1 MSTSSTAQWGVEAQ
15 ATIQRGAASAMAD
28 LKEPVAQ
35 GEATDAATKQAG
47 EEAPMPREVKAL
59 EPGEVKAP
67 SIAKA
72 TEGEVDAPRTSEAE
86 VADAGAPRTT
96 EAEVVEARAP
106 GTTKDEAVEA
116 SLGMVEPAAQDVETE
131 AGQASVALPLQDPR
145 PA

>member
-1 MSTSSTAQWGVEAQ
+1 MEAQ
-15 ATIQRGAASAMAD
+15 ATIQRGAASARAD

-35 GEATDAATKQAG
+35 GEATEVAMKQEG
-47 EEAPMPREVKAL
+47 EEAPTPH
-59 EPGEVKAP
+59 EPGEAEVP
-67 SIAKA
+67 SIAEA

-131 AGQASVALPLQDPR
+131 AGQASVALPLQDPP